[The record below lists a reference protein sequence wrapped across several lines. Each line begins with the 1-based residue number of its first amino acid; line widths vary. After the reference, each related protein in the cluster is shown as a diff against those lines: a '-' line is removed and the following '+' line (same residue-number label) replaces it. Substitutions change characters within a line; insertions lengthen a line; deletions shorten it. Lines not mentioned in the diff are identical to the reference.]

1 MILNS
6 CIFTDTEIGQ
16 WDKVFL
22 SVSTIKFLS
31 TMF

>member
-1 MILNS
+1 MILDS
-6 CIFTDTEIGQ
+6 CIFTDAEIGQ

-22 SVSTIKFLS
+22 FVPRIKFLS